1 VENRIQKKSGLVIHS
16 RIVILI
22 FLFFKLALI
31 YSSAFSQTPPDD
43 IAIAHEYFVNRE
55 YEKAKLMFD
64 KLAKQEKSLQAIYN
78 DYTAVLMVQ
87 KEFTALEKFMKRILK
102 TFPANAQY
110 KADNY
115 IFLTEIPNK
124 ENEAEKAYKNLENSS
139 KNDRFAVKVISG
151 ILIKKNKLDKALQL
165 LEVTRRTLGDPY
177 LFSNEI
183 ASLLKMTGNEDK
195 MIDELLNLI
204 KRNPDE
210 IENVKNTF
218 QSNLN
223 DKKSLDNLES
233 KLYDQIQANP
243 SDIVFNEL
251 LLWLNIQNKNFYRAL
266 MQAKAIDKRNKS
278 NGFKLI
284 EVGRIALEN
293 KDYKNAIPFFE
304 TVVTDYKGTPNYQ
317 LGRKF
322 LIKGKEGLI
331 KNTFPVQESA
341 IRSLITDYKVLIK
354 EFGSNQS
361 TAESMRSMALL
372 YGFYLDNKDSAIVI
386 LNEAIKASTNDNA
399 FKARAKIDLGD
410 IYLLKE
416 EPWEATLLYSQVE
429 KLQKDETLGHEA
441 KLRNAKLSYY
451 KGEFD
456 LAKAHL
462 DVLKLATS
470 REIANDAMELSLL
483 IQDNTVFDTVG
494 DALREYAAIDLLLF
508 QNKINEGLTRLN
520 ALEKYYPGHSL
531 TDEIYWLKSKIYKK
545 SGDYDN
551 ATEYLKKILSGYGTG
566 ILGDDALYELATI
579 HEENLNKAEKALEY
593 YQQFLIKFPGS
604 IYGADVRKRIRIM
617 RGDKI

>member
-1 VENRIQKKSGLVIHS
+1 VENQVSKGSQAYTLRKLIF
-16 RIVILI
+16 LI
-22 FLFFKLALI
+22 FLFFKIIL
-31 YSSAFSQTPPDD
+31 SSTLGMCQEAPDD
-43 IAIAHEYFVNRE
+43 VAIAHEYFLNGE
-55 YEKAKLMFD
+55 YSKAQMLFEKLS
-64 KLAKQEKSLQAIYN
+64 KQEKNLALIYN
-78 DYTAVLMVQ
+78 DYTSTLLAQ
-87 KEFTALEKFMKRILK
+87 KDFNTLEKYMKKVLK
-102 TFPANAQY
+102 TFPANPQY

-124 ENEAEKAYKNLENSS
+124 ESDAEKFYKNLENSS
-139 KNDRFAVKVISG
+139 KNDRFAVKVIAD
-151 ILIKKNKLDKALQL
+151 IFIRKNKLDKALQL
-165 LEVTRRTLGDPY
+165 LEATRKASGDPY
-177 LFSNEI
+177 LFSTEI
-183 ASLLKMTGNEDK
+183 AGLLKMTGNEEK
-195 MIDELLNLI
+195 MIDELLNLVV
-204 KRNPDE
+204 RSPDE

-218 QSNLN
+218 QNNLS
-223 DKKSLDNLES
+223 DKNGFEKLEN
-233 KLYDQIQANP
+233 KLYEQIQANP
-243 SDIVFNEL
+243 AEIVFNEL
-251 LLWLNIQNKNFYRAL
+251 LLWLNIQNKNFSKAL

-304 TVVTDYKGTPNYQ
+304 QVVNDYKGTPNYQ

-322 LIKGKEGLI
+322 LIKAKEGLL
-331 KNTFPVQESA
+331 KTTFPIQESA

-354 EFGSNQS
+354 EFGSNQY
-361 TAESMRSMALL
+361 TAESMRGMALL
-372 YGFYLDNKDSAIVI
+372 YAFYLDEKDSSITI
-386 LNEAIKASTNDNA
+386 LNEAIKVSGNDNT

-483 IQDNTVFDTVG
+483 IQDNTAFDTIG

-508 QNKINEGLTRLN
+508 QNKVEEGLTRLN
-520 ALEKYYPGHSL
+520 GLEKNYPGHAL
-531 TDEIYWLKSKIYKK
+531 TDEIYWLKSKIFMK
-545 SGDYDN
+545 SGDFVK
-551 ATEYLKKILSGYGTG
+551 AAEYLQKIFSQYESG
-566 ILGDDALYELATI
+566 ILGDDALYELGVI
-579 HEENLNKAEKALEY
+579 NEEKLNNKEKAMEY

-604 IYGADVRKRIRIM
+604 IFGVDVRKRIRNM